1 MPSVA
6 KCHLDFDACDGH
18 NLVKRAG
25 DEHDAIVATLHA
37 MLRKRVA
44 ERASSAHNNLSYRKT
59 GNR

>member
-6 KCHLDFDACDGH
+6 KCHLDFDVCEGH

-37 MLRKRVA
+37 LLRERVA
-44 ERASSAHNNLSYRKT
+44 ERAPRHNNLSHRKT